1 MRAPDANAVAERW
14 VGTVRSECTDR
25 LLILND
31 RHLRGV
37 LDRYV
42 RHYNEHRPHRGLAL
56 GPPLR
61 PTASMPSKPA
71 TIASICRHEVLGGLI
86 KEYHAA

>member
-1 MRAPDANAVAERW
+1 VRGHARVRVGRATFAR
-14 VGTVRSECTDR
+14 GKDR
-25 LLILND
+25 
-31 RHLRGV
+31 V
-37 LDRYV
+37 VRYV

-56 GPPLR
+56 RAPLR

-71 TIASICRHEVLGGLI
+71 TIASIRREEVLGGLI